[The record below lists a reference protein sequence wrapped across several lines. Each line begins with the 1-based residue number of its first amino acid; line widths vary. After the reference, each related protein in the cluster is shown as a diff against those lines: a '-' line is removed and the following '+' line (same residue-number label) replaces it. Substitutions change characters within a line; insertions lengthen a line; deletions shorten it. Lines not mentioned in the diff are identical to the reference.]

1 MTESNPPKLISPS
14 SMNCFY
20 ECPYNW
26 KLVYLD
32 KKPGLFVTD
41 RERLFGSMCHNII
54 QAYYKNLPENP
65 TEEEVKATLVKAI
78 NDYFD
83 PIFSRR
89 KERLE
94 RILLGNFL
102 KFELS
107 RIRSQSRARP
117 QYVEQKFVADPFSCI
132 IDFYNEGL
140 LIDWKLTGISNI
152 ANTNHMRQ
160 GKICEYVLRRNG
172 VEVKS
177 VRFFSLELGEFIPC
191 PRTSDEWL
199 MKQYNRMT
207 EAISTGKFE
216 RVIGNHCK
224 RCEQILNCQFGEVS
238 MWSDPE

>member
-1 MTESNPPKLISPS
+1 MAESLPKLVSPS
-14 SMNCFY
+14 SMNSFY
-20 ECPYNW
+20 ECPYYW

-32 KKPGLFVTD
+32 KKPGLPVTD
-41 RERLFGSMCHNII
+41 KERLFGAMCHNII

-65 TEEEVKATLVKAI
+65 TEQEVRSTLEKAI

-89 KERLE
+89 RERLE
-94 RILLGNFL
+94 RILLTNFL

-107 RIRSQSRARP
+107 RIRTQKRARP
-117 QYVEQKFVADPFSCI
+117 QYVEQKFVAEPFSCV

-140 LIDWKLTGISNI
+140 IIDWKLTGISNV
-152 ANTNHMRQ
+152 ATLSHMRQ

-172 VEVKS
+172 LEVKS

-199 MKQYNRMT
+199 MKQYNTMVET
-207 EAISTGKFE
+207 ISAGKFE
-216 RVIGNHCK
+216 RKIGSHCRK
-224 RCEQILNCQFGEVS
+224 CEQILNCQFGEVS
-238 MWSDPE
+238 MWSDLE